1 MLRGWKTDDRR
12 QNFSGAAR
20 RIICCRQSSVRR
32 PAALMSVARI
42 DVTHL
47 EGVRLVRLS
56 GRWTLATTSQRAAE
70 LAAELARAEEQA
82 GSWDCLALEAIERA
96 GAMLLWRAW
105 GRRLPARL
113 LIRPEHGRVF
123 ARIDAADQEPR
134 AAIVPVSPLYGA
146 MVVGRAVIGVGRHLI
161 DFLALIGQFG
171 LNLRHALR
179 HPADIPGREI
189 SANLYKS
196 GVRAMPV
203 TALVGFL
210 IGVVLSY
217 LSALQLKQF
226 GADIFIVNIIGLGL
240 VRELGPVL
248 VAVLVAGR
256 SGSAMTAQLGV
267 MRVTEEIDA
276 LATMGV
282 PHGLRLVFPKVV
294 ALTIVMPLLVLW
306 STAIALIG
314 GMVSAQVQLDI
325 SYGFF
330 FQTLPRVV
338 PVANLWIG
346 LAKGAV
352 FGMIVALVA
361 CHFGLRVRPNTESL
375 SANTTAAVVT
385 AITLVIV
392 IDALFAIATRGIG
405 LPR

>member
-1 MLRGWKTDDRR
+1 M
-12 QNFSGAAR
+12 SAAH
-20 RIICCRQSSVRR
+20 IESIVRDGER
-32 PAALMSVARI
+32 V
-42 DVTHL
+42 
-47 EGVRLVRLS
+47 VRLA
-56 GRWTLATTSQRAAE
+56 GRWTLATTSEDAARLTSE
-70 LAAELARAEEQA
+70 LKRSAEPAS
-82 GSWDCLALEAIERA
+82 SWDCLAVEALDSA
-96 GAMLLWRAW
+96 GAILLWRAW
-105 GRRLPARL
+105 GRALPELL
-113 LIRPEHGRVF
+113 LIRPEHRRIF
-123 ARIDAADQEPR
+123 ERIDIADHVPR
-134 AAIVPVSPLYGA
+134 AVVVPVSPLQGTI
-146 MVVGRAVIGVGRHLI
+146 VIGGAVIGIGRHVV
-161 DFLALIGQFG
+161 DFVALIGQFG
-171 LNLRHALR
+171 LNLVHVVRF
-179 HPADIPGREI
+179 PADLPRREI

-217 LSALQLKQF
+217 LSALQLQQF

-276 LATMGV
+276 LSTMGV
-282 PHGLRLVFPKVV
+282 QRELRLVFPKVV
-294 ALTIVMPLLVLW
+294 ALTIAMPLLVLW

-338 PVANLWIG
+338 PEANLWIG

-352 FGMIVALVA
+352 FGMFIALVA

-385 AITLVIV
+385 AITLVII
-392 IDALFAIATRGIG
+392 IDAIFAVATRGIG
-405 LPR
+405 LPGGI

>member
-1 MLRGWKTDDRR
+1 M
-12 QNFSGAAR
+12 SAAH
-20 RIICCRQSSVRR
+20 IESIVRDGER
-32 PAALMSVARI
+32 V
-42 DVTHL
+42 
-47 EGVRLVRLS
+47 VRLA
-56 GRWTLATTSQRAAE
+56 GRWTLATTSEEVARLTAELKRAAE
-70 LAAELARAEEQA
+70 PA
-82 GSWDCLALEAIERA
+82 GSWDCLEVEALDSA
-96 GAMLLWRAW
+96 GAILLWHAW
-105 GRRLPARL
+105 GRALPELL
-113 LIRPEHGRVF
+113 LIRPEHRRIF
-123 ARIDAADQEPR
+123 ERIDIADHVPR
-134 AAIVPVSPLYGA
+134 AVVAPVSPLQGA
-146 MVVGRAVIGVGRHLI
+146 MVVGSAVIGIGRHVV
-161 DFLALIGQFG
+161 DFVALIGQFG
-171 LNLRHALR
+171 LNLVHVARF
-179 HPADIPGREI
+179 PADLPRREI

-217 LSALQLKQF
+217 LSALQLQQF
-226 GADIFIVNIIGLGL
+226 GADIFIINIIGLGL

-276 LATMGV
+276 LSTMGV
-282 PHGLRLVFPKVV
+282 QRGLRLIFPKVV

-306 STAIALIG
+306 STAIALVG

-338 PVANLWIG
+338 PEANLWIG
-346 LAKGAV
+346 LSKGAV
-352 FGMIVALVA
+352 FGMFIALVA

-385 AITLVIV
+385 AITLVII
-392 IDALFAIATRGIG
+392 IDAIFAVATRGIG
-405 LPR
+405 LPGGI

>member
-1 MLRGWKTDDRR
+1 
-12 QNFSGAAR
+12 
-20 RIICCRQSSVRR
+20 
-32 PAALMSVARI
+32 MSVARI
-42 DVTHL
+42 EIV
-47 EGVRLVRLS
+47 VREDGRHVRLS
-56 GRWTLATTSQRAAE
+56 GRWTLATTSRRAVE
-70 LAAELARAEEQA
+70 LADELRRVADPAS
-82 GSWDCLALEAIERA
+82 SWDCLDLEAIDSA
-96 GAMLLWRAW
+96 GAILLWRAW
-105 GRRLPARL
+105 GRAMPAQL
-113 LIRPEHGRVF
+113 SIKPEHWLVF
-123 ARIDAADQEPR
+123 ERIDAADREPR
-134 AAIVPVSPLYGA
+134 AAVVPVSPLHGA
-146 MVVGRAVIGVGRHLI
+146 MMIGSAVIGIGRHLT
-161 DFLALIGQFG
+161 DFVALVGQFG
-171 LNLRHALR
+171 LNLGHVLR
-179 HPADIPGREI
+179 YPADLPRREI

-248 VAVLVAGR
+248 VAILVAGR

-282 PHGLRLVFPKVV
+282 PRGLRLVFPKVV
-294 ALTIVMPLLVLW
+294 ALTITLPLLVLW

-314 GMVSAQVQLDI
+314 GMVSAALQLDI

-338 PVANLWIG
+338 PMANLWIG

-352 FGMIVALVA
+352 FGMFIALVA

-375 SANTTAAVVT
+375 SSNTTASVVS
-385 AITLVIV
+385 AITVVIV

-405 LPR
+405 LPL